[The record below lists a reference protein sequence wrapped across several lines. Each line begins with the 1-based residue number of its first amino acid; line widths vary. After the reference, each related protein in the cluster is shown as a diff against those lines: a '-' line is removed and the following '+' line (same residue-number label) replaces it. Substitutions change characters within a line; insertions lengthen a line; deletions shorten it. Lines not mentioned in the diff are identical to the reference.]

1 MSEGIGIQEIV
12 NNGYCIGCGVCAA
25 VKHSPYSIQ
34 MDQEGKYQANLDSD
48 KTDNESIARVCPFA
62 NEALNEDEI
71 GKKLFGEHRGIHH
84 DAYLGYH
91 LKNFAGGVSEDTYRE
106 KGSSGGFGS
115 WFAVTLLEEHLVD
128 YVIHVR
134 PINHSSSILF
144 AYTIS
149 TTKEEVREGAKSK
162 YYPIELS
169 NVLDVVRNT
178 PGRYLLIGIPC
189 FIKAVRLLA
198 EQEPIFKERIVF
210 TMGLVCGH
218 LKTDRFAKTIGWEL
232 GIHPDAIE
240 SIDFR
245 VKIPETKANS
255 YGVAVKGNGVEKEIT
270 SPMKDILVHNWGHGL
285 FRYNACDYC
294 DDVLAE
300 TSDITIGDAWLPE
313 YVKDGRGTNII
324 VVRNPV
330 ILSLLEKHC
339 NKLAIEE
346 ISAEKI
352 YTSQAGG
359 FRHRREG
366 LSYRLYLKDLK
377 KEWRPNK
384 RVKPS
389 NQMSTRR
396 KRIYE
401 HRIPLA
407 SKANEA
413 YQDALSANDFSIFK
427 NNIEPELHRYNKLYH
442 RPLLVRVVIRLLR
455 YLRNMVDV
463 RK

>member
-1 MSEGIGIQEIV
+1 
-12 NNGYCIGCGVCAA
+12 
-25 VKHSPYSIQ
+25 
-34 MDQEGKYQANLDSD
+34 MDREGKYQANLDSD
-48 KTDNESIARVCPFA
+48 KIDNESIARVCPFA
-62 NEALNEDEI
+62 NEAINEDKI
-71 GKKLFGEHRGIHH
+71 GKKLFEEHCGIHH
-84 DAYLGYH
+84 DAYLGYY

-106 KGSSGGFGS
+106 KGSSGGGGS
-115 WFAVTLLEEHLVD
+115 WLAVTLLEEHLVD

-134 PINHSSSILF
+134 PVNQSSILF
-144 AYTIS
+144 AYAIS
-149 TTKEEVREGAKSK
+149 STKEEIRDGAKSK

-178 PGRYLLIGIPC
+178 PGRCLLIGIPC

-218 LKTDRFAKTIGWEL
+218 LKTDRFAKSIGWEL
-232 GIHPDAIE
+232 GIHPDKLA

-245 VKIPETKANS
+245 VKLPDSTANI
-255 YGVAVKGNGVEKEIT
+255 YGVAVKDKNKQKETT
-270 SPMKDILVHNWGHGL
+270 SPMRDLLVSNWGHGL
-285 FRYNACDYC
+285 FRYQACDYC

-300 TSDITIGDAWLPE
+300 TADVTIGDAWLPE
-313 YVKDGRGTNII
+313 YTKDGRGTNII
-324 VVRNPV
+324 VARNPT
-330 ILSLLEKHC
+330 ILSLIEKYY

-427 NNIEPELHRYNKLYH
+427 NNIEPELHRYNKLYY